1 MGVGLSR
8 RGEASGGERH
18 AQEAVQCARVAGC
31 GFISTEMRTLHVPP
45 VSDTTDLTPSPK
57 HMLRLNNTTS
67 DSAPGFSGPDV
78 KPVETLQTAR

>member
-1 MGVGLSR
+1 
-8 RGEASGGERH
+8 
-18 AQEAVQCARVAGC
+18 
-31 GFISTEMRTLHVPP
+31 MRTLHVPL
-45 VSDTTDLTPSPK
+45 VSDTTYLNPSPK